1 LFKNNVRLNKQEK
14 SLVFNVDE
22 VAQQYSNQVKV
33 VKVNTDKNPSVASQY
48 GVRSISN
55 QS

>member
-1 LFKNNVRLNKQEK
+1 LFKNNVQLNKQER

-33 VKVNTDKNPSVASQY
+33 VKVNTDKNPSFASQY
-48 GVRSISN
+48 GVRSIPN